1 MYNFLFSFLG
11 KQAMNPENEARGA
24 LKAGYGF
31 NTLSQLQVIG
41 YRYHDDC
48 TFNATQ
54 KELFE
59 TNPKMRESMNVL
71 TTEEVKDLITI
82 HVNQIQSDVQV
93 ST

>member
-1 MYNFLFSFLG
+1 
-11 KQAMNPENEARGA
+11 MNPENEARGA

-41 YRYHDDC
+41 YRYHDDS

-93 ST
+93 STYFTVNK